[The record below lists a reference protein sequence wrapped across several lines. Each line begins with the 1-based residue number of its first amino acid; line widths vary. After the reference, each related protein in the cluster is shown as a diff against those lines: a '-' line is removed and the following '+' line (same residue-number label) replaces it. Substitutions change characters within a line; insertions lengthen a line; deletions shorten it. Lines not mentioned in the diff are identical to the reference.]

1 MSALLL
7 TLPLGKYFGF
17 DEIWDDATAVE
28 GLRQVGEAGQACYW
42 IHHKVAAPL
51 RIAAPEGCT
60 TCRQACTRGLAEW
73 DEECRAFECGTSYCA
88 IFAHDV
94 SDSRAVPL
102 AELEGG
108 AGGRPADLKCYRK
121 ATYEFHQLFQQ
132 YDADGREMTGC
143 GWKEAWDTEERYYQ
157 RFDAGTCGTCESDC
171 GRYDWCWVRRRRRP
185 HLGLH
190 REKRSMCPIRRAANL
205 RPWYLDTRAS
215 AHLSSRR

>member
-73 DEECRAFECGTSYCA
+73 DEECRAFECGTGYCA

-157 RFDAGTCGTCESDC
+157 RFDAGTCGTCGLAANPALA
-171 GRYDWCWVRRRRRP
+171 GRAAGSTTTPTTTAPSRGRPAASAAAPRPSRGPRRR
-185 HLGLH
+185 
-190 REKRSMCPIRRAANL
+190 C
-205 RPWYLDTRAS
+205 TRT
-215 AHLSSRR
+215 